1 MKLLTDGTEK
11 DPILAFCRAV
21 ISCHAENWPPKE
33 DVLAEQ
39 FVNWLGVKSF
49 MTRSSMVELCSSKGI
64 KLSFASVPPEL
75 RGFNCSFQY
84 KKEIVI
90 SDEETIVF
98 SDLHT
103 LLHEFREMLECGFAD
118 LGYSTLT
125 AKDSLELKAEEFA
138 MFSRI
143 ETGAREFPAYF
154 EMVVKIETNWQRYF
168 GYAFLLACFA
178 AYSLSCMFLPQVE
191 EMISEARRQ
200 RYVRT

>member
-1 MKLLTDGTEK
+1 
-11 DPILAFCRAV
+11 
-21 ISCHAENWPPKE
+21 
-33 DVLAEQ
+33 
-39 FVNWLGVKSF
+39 
-49 MTRSSMVELCSSKGI
+49 
-64 KLSFASVPPEL
+64 
-75 RGFNCSFQY
+75 
-84 KKEIVI
+84 
-90 SDEETIVF
+90 
-98 SDLHT
+98 
-103 LLHEFREMLECGFAD
+103 
-118 LGYSTLT
+118 
-125 AKDSLELKAEEFA
+125 